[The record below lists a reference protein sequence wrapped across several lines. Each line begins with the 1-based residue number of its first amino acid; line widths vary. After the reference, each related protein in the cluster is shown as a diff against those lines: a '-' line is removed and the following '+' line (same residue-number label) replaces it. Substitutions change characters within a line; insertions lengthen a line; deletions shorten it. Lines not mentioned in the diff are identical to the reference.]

1 MIRLD
6 IIYPIA
12 SKVAYEIVINFHY
25 LDTPILTAKGTL
37 SIVGLWNNKDKSV
50 SLEREYLAKDLPV
63 QELLTIANK
72 DMNDNINNI

>member
-1 MIRLD
+1 MIGLD

-37 SIVGLWNNKDKSV
+37 SIDCVTENCNIGYPIKYCPVCGAK
-50 SLEREYLAKDLPV
+50 LE
-63 QELLTIANK
+63 
-72 DMNDNINNI
+72 

>member
-1 MIRLD
+1 MIGLD

-37 SIVGLWNNKDKSV
+37 SIVGFMWSK
-50 SLEREYLAKDLPV
+50 
-63 QELLTIANK
+63 T
-72 DMNDNINNI
+72 

>member
-1 MIRLD
+1 MIGLD

-50 SLEREYLAKDLPV
+50 SNDYKS
-63 QELLTIANK
+63 NK
-72 DMNDNINNI
+72 IKEIIIIENQDTTYKYKY

>member
-1 MIRLD
+1 MIGLD

-50 SLEREYLAKDLPV
+50 SK
-63 QELLTIANK
+63 NK
-72 DMNDNINNI
+72 NIHLRIYK